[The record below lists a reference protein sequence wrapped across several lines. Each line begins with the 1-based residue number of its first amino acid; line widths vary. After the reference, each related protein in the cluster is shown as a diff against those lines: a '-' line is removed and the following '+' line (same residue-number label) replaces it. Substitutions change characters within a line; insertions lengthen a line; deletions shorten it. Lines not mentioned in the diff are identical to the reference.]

1 MENKTNRV
9 APRDLLER
17 ALASPN
23 GVRIFFLTQEE
34 AISMRNRMNAVKTE
48 DRKKNNKVYA
58 PTDLSYNST
67 PYDDLAIVIK
77 SGLLSTQGEAKTLL
91 EKGGFPSQ
99 CPGAWLYVL
108 PSGASD
114 QAFIVEEL

>member
-34 AISMRNRMNAVKTE
+34 AVSMRNRMNAVNTE
-48 DRKKNNKVYA
+48 HRKKNNKVYA
-58 PTDLSYNST
+58 PTDPGYNYQVRTSVHPGGGQDSLREGWLS
-67 PYDDLAIVIK
+67 LAV
-77 SGLLSTQGEAKTLL
+77 SG
-91 EKGGFPSQ
+91 
-99 CPGAWLYVL
+99 
-108 PSGASD
+108 
-114 QAFIVEEL
+114 ELVVCSP

>member
-1 MENKTNRV
+1 
-9 APRDLLER
+9 
-17 ALASPN
+17 
-23 GVRIFFLTQEE
+23 
-34 AISMRNRMNAVKTE
+34 MRNRMNAVKTE

-58 PTDLSYNST
+58 PTDPSYNST

-91 EKGGFPSQ
+91 ERGGFPSQ
-99 CPGAWLYVL
+99 CPGVWLYVL
-108 PSGASD
+108 PSGASN

>member
-48 DRKKNNKVYA
+48 DRKKHNRVYA
-58 PTDLSYNST
+58 P
-67 PYDDLAIVIK
+67 PDLAIVIK
-77 SGLLSTQGEAKTLL
+77 AGLLSTQGEAKTLL

-99 CPGAWLYVL
+99 CPGSWLYVL